1 MENQPCVFA
10 GMALELSRLRG
21 DIDRKA
27 DPILVSPQGAHI
39 IVESADLESCLL
51 ARIYPVNGVII
62 SLHIPD
68 LLR

>member
-1 MENQPCVFA
+1 V
-10 GMALELSRLRG
+10 LELSKLRG

-27 DPILVSPQGAHI
+27 DPILVPPSLALH
-39 IVESADLESCLL
+39 SCACHPEKLPL